1 MVITRGSDSRDGSSS
16 LPRAFLIQYF
26 LFNVV
31 IVVEKRIY
39 LVRKMLTTK
48 HSRNDDSPELGYS
61 SARNCLTAT
70 VRYIIISIRGNNVNR
85 NTITMVRL
93 MYTTGYVYDVFIM
106 YV

>member
-16 LPRAFLIQYF
+16 LPRAFLFYF
-26 LFNVV
+26 LFSVV
-31 IVVEKRIY
+31 IVVEKGIY
-39 LVRKMLTTK
+39 LMRKMLTTK
-48 HSRNDDSPELGYS
+48 HGRNDDSREFGYS

-70 VRYIIISIRGNNVNR
+70 VRYIIIRIRGNNVNR

>member
-16 LPRAFLIQYF
+16 LPRAFLFYF

-70 VRYIIISIRGNNVNR
+70 VRYIINSIRGNNVNR
-85 NTITMVRL
+85 STITMVRL
-93 MYTTGYVYDVFIM
+93 MYYYRLGHDVFIM